1 MCVSNLRSCVQA
13 LRVSEVQAR
22 LEAALL
28 PDEPPGWMGPW
39 RHALLGA
46 IERALPRSRSMS
58 GHREG
63 ISQCS

>member
-1 MCVSNLRSCVQA
+1 MRSCVQA

-46 IERALPRSRSMS
+46 IERALPRRTSTSS
-58 GHREG
+58 CREVT
-63 ISQCS
+63 SVSK

>member
-1 MCVSNLRSCVQA
+1 MRSCVQA

-46 IERALPRSRSMS
+46 IERALPRRTSTSIC
-58 GHREG
+58 REVT
-63 ISQCS
+63 SVSK